1 MAGGHTLSNLMRE
14 TMLPRTA
21 IDSSMVKAL
30 TPLNLQRRLL
40 GALTCSQWLAGRV
53 LHQRLLRC
61 PPVRLS
67 RLSGHQLPVLAPDPA
82 LGQQL
87 PFSPLPCPC
96 RDTRQAQWHADV
108 AIRAASPP
116 VETAVMARCE
126 ALLAGGRA
134 AEALS
139 EVRGLTL
146 EGNPAAT
153 GVLRLRARALYLSG
167 MVGWHQSQAGHNQ
180 CNSE

>member
-1 MAGGHTLSNLMRE
+1 MAISYLSW
-14 TMLPRTA
+14 PRT
-21 IDSSMVKAL
+21 
-30 TPLNLQRRLL
+30 QLL
-40 GALTCSQWLAGRV
+40 ACNS
-53 LHQRLLRC
+53 
-61 PPVRLS
+61 
-67 RLSGHQLPVLAPDPA
+67 
-82 LGQQL
+82 
-87 PFSPLPCPC
+87 PFPLPCPC

-167 MVGWHQSQAGHNQ
+167 MLGWDRRQAGHSQ
-180 CNSE
+180 HSSEQTCAPASSMGKGQVHNMHRMHYLRSHGCQFCISVTKVCAPVQATWAWQRRCTRRYCGRTLTAWQV

>member
-1 MAGGHTLSNLMRE
+1 MDVSYPSPWTSFWPATLLF
-14 TMLPRTA
+14 
-21 IDSSMVKAL
+21 
-30 TPLNLQRRLL
+30 
-40 GALTCSQWLAGRV
+40 
-53 LHQRLLRC
+53 
-61 PPVRLS
+61 
-67 RLSGHQLPVLAPDPA
+67 
-82 LGQQL
+82 
-87 PFSPLPCPC
+87 PFPC

-153 GVLRLRARALYLSG
+153 SVLRLRARALYLSG
-167 MVGWHQSQAGHNQ
+167 MLGWT
-180 CNSE
+180 